1 MGLEYK
7 LINIL
12 ELTQRQPTLV
22 FGRLPQ
28 LIDDIWA
35 ALRDGRPETRA
46 MAANAARGVLAV
58 IDERDFGPQAASW
71 HARIHAEALLAL
83 GANRT
88 EAVVSGALVM
98 LQELMHASQGGRS
111 LDERKL
117 EMTFEGVWGQRESR
131 LRHVRMAL
139 LVLLPWLIVA
149 APPALAA
156 QWLPRVV
163 SHLFAS
169 LHMGQEQ
176 RAAALLALGQTAVA
190 VGGDS
195 FYAFAPAAVR
205 ECADALPQAPPSGKG
220 EKGGGGKH
228 QSSPCSKVAVCVR
241 PVHNQSNN
249 KSSKGRATHH
259 RNDKRQTGV
268 G

>member
-1 MGLEYK
+1 
-7 LINIL
+7 
-12 ELTQRQPTLV
+12 
-22 FGRLPQ
+22 
-28 LIDDIWA
+28 
-35 ALRDGRPETRA
+35 

-98 LQELMHASQGGRS
+98 LQELMHASQVGRS

-139 LVLLPWLIVA
+139 LVLLPRLIVA

-228 QSSPCSKVAVCVR
+228 QSSPCSKVAVSVCT
-241 PVHNQSNN
+241 SC
-249 KSSKGRATHH
+249 T
-259 RNDKRQTGV
+259 
-268 G
+268 